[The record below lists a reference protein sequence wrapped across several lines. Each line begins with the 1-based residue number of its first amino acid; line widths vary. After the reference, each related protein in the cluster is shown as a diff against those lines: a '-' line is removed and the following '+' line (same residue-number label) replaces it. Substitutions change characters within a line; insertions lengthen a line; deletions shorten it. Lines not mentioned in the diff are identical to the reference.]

1 MHHIL
6 LEIRIVGVNVCEGQA
21 VEEKNHPDSWLSQL
35 ILVGLLSWSSQMS
48 LDWDSAKPIQVTLSV
63 PTQKRKK

>member
-48 LDWDSAKPIQVTLSV
+48 LD
-63 PTQKRKK
+63 